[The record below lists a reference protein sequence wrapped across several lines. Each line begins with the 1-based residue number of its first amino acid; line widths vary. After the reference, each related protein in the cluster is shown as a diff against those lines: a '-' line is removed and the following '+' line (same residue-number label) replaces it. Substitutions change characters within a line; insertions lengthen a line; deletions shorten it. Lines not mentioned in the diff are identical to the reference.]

1 MKDTRRLTLVNHFG
15 KLGTRL
21 ACQQRW
27 YINHNECMAKKK
39 RSAFV
44 PTMNLLGVPQNCLS
58 KLDGFRIM
66 GFGAKTEVHLPSYLS
81 RACHHPANINIVQ
94 LALINSEK
102 DPQWNVNPASMD
114 VVDGQIIDTLCR
126 LDPFELFDGLG
137 EVPSSIA
144 ELSTETFYQAIVT
157 LVWSCKQSTREEI
170 PSTLLPQNMAAKF
183 RCVATVVNANIGVRD
198 SIDYHMLLYGRS
210 KELRNVLIGL
220 MENYRRILQSSLL
233 WKALSTRTDFI
244 GFCGNVM
251 VALHYDNWRH
261 RHSAFICSLLENN
274 AVNNNRAQNCQSVS
288 DEISAALHLKHFIIN
303 KQMKPQLKP
312 KPILSSELQKKR
324 KAEDEQEINEVSKV
338 DVERSEILNK
348 LLKEIMALTTY
359 VDHKKISKSKRTFRP
374 SSYMACDCMKFSLLQ
389 MQSDEN
395 YIDGSNERMQHLQ
408 NLWLRAKTEKDEEV
422 KTARLAA
429 LSSVCKRCNVES
441 DFTLPYQNQAASTKD
456 TKLMENE
463 LVNRKKTLKKLRKQV
478 ESQEEKQINRSIYT
492 KHIFDIIGNIR
503 KQQNEIS
510 KIAGEN
516 LCLQKEIKSDVGKL
530 ERSFIVVEGK
540 LLLMKIHGE
549 CSCVITGIDSSGQI
563 EREIEELNDQV
574 SSKSVAAGVA
584 AVICRPDTVSA
595 TDSIVLAKHMDRK
608 AFEISRISKRT
619 EILVLHAD
627 GCNFCWIVVLWNSP
641 SIDIFKSGN
650 VQGSDATIE
659 KLHKNAT
666 QQCKIRDDGDEK
678 MKDDDD
684 KR

>member
-1 MKDTRRLTLVNHFG
+1 
-15 KLGTRL
+15 
-21 ACQQRW
+21 
-27 YINHNECMAKKK
+27 
-39 RSAFV
+39 
-44 PTMNLLGVPQNCLS
+44 
-58 KLDGFRIM
+58 
-66 GFGAKTEVHLPSYLS
+66 
-81 RACHHPANINIVQ
+81 
-94 LALINSEK
+94 
-102 DPQWNVNPASMD
+102 
-114 VVDGQIIDTLCR
+114 
-126 LDPFELFDGLG
+126 
-137 EVPSSIA
+137 
-144 ELSTETFYQAIVT
+144 
-157 LVWSCKQSTREEI
+157 
-170 PSTLLPQNMAAKF
+170 
-183 RCVATVVNANIGVRD
+183 
-198 SIDYHMLLYGRS
+198 MLLYGRS

-220 MENYRRILQSSLL
+220 MEKLPKDSPVVTSMEDPLIDLIRSANCGKKDNRQCFTRYYSSQARASMM
-233 WKALSTRTDFI
+233 ALSTRTDFI

-359 VDHKKISKSKRTFRP
+359 VDHKKISKSK
-374 SSYMACDCMKFSLLQ
+374 
-389 MQSDEN
+389 MQSDEVERLLILQDKKFRETELDERLKKLLENPDAVLKLEN

-540 LLLMKIHGE
+540 LYKDVEKDAVMQKAYRLLMKIHGE

-563 EREIEELNDQV
+563 EREIEELNDQLR
-574 SSKSVAAGVA
+574 GVE

-608 AFEISRISKRT
+608 AFEISRVNVKSDSEK
-619 EILVLHAD
+619 ENKN
-627 GCNFCWIVVLWNSP
+627 NF
-641 SIDIFKSGN
+641 
-650 VQGSDATIE
+650 
-659 KLHKNAT
+659 
-666 QQCKIRDDGDEK
+666 
-678 MKDDDD
+678 
-684 KR
+684 